1 MSSEVKRFRPSEKVA
16 RQLLGAS
23 AVLGACI
30 GAGAGI
36 LDAMDISLPP
46 LALSL
51 LGAAVLAFMAWAT
64 VAYWR
69 HVDEAAREAH
79 KFAWF
84 WGGSGSLLLIP
95 PIAPLMSSA
104 LLESLFG
111 PHTPFEWA
119 LGGVV
124 AVLTWQTVGYGLA
137 WCGWWL
143 VRRR

>member
-1 MSSEVKRFRPSEKVA
+1 MSSEVKRFRPDEKVA
-16 RQLLGAS
+16 RRLLGAS
-23 AVLGACI
+23 ALLGACI

-36 LDAMDISLPP
+36 LDSLEISLPP

-51 LGAAVLAFMAWAT
+51 GGAAVLAFMAWAT

-95 PIAPLMSSA
+95 PIAPLVSND

-111 PHTPFEWA
+111 PHTPYEWV
-119 LGGVV
+119 LGGVI
-124 AVLTWQTVGYGLA
+124 AVLTLQIVAYGLA